1 MVERVSS
8 ADRFGLVGS
17 TLAGR
22 YYVERQVAEGGFAV
36 VYRAYQTLLDR
47 FVALKVLKTPPDL
60 GAENQQLFRERFA
73 AEARTI
79 ARLKHP
85 YIVSVYD
92 FGVDVMTSGEPAPW
106 MALEWLDGE
115 TLEADL
121 DRRRGSGGRG
131 TAETVQLL
139 RPIIDALAY
148 AHRQGIVHRDIKPAN
163 IMIVPAERG
172 HVLRTMDFGI
182 SKMMRAGQHDTTKH
196 TGTSGS
202 PGFSPHYASPEQVTF
217 SHTGPWTDVHA
228 LGLVMTEMLTDQPP
242 YSDTDGVHVFEQVMA
257 PSRPTPRS
265 KGKRFG
271 QLEKLIEK
279 AVALSPRQRW
289 QSAGEL
295 LAAIDSVVLSAG
307 TKGLAPE
314 KRPKPD
320 RASAQPVVHPARPA
334 LAKQVVDRII
344 ASVGSAAILMAFA
357 ILVWTLRP
365 GRPGLTVLQEFA
377 RAAPEVSRPRAV
389 KQPRVEPWVVPLPPS
404 MALAPTTPA
413 TTTPSPTAPTAE
425 SSVVERRQ
433 RSPSEVERT
442 KGAAGH
448 PPAPDK
454 RAGTPPGST
463 NDSTTNK
470 GSGWVDP
477 FADEETESHAC
488 RITVNSIPWSEV
500 WIDGKN
506 TTQHTPLVDYQIG
519 CGPHGIEF
527 RRTDL
532 HIDQIEPC
540 IVEPGQPFKRR
551 YTLTPNDR

>member
-36 VYRAYQTLLDR
+36 VYRAYQALLDR

-60 GAENQQLFRERFA
+60 GAENQQMFQERFA

-92 FGVDVMTSGEPAPW
+92 FGVDLMTSGEPAPW
-106 MALEWLDGE
+106 MTLEWLDGE

-131 TAETVQLL
+131 TAETVQLF

-242 YSDTDGVHVFEQVMA
+242 YSDTDDVHIFEQVMA

-265 KGKRFG
+265 KGKRLG
-271 QLEKLIEK
+271 QLGKVIEK

-295 LAAIDSVVLSAG
+295 LAAIDSVVLSVGA
-307 TKGLAPE
+307 KGLASE

-320 RASAQPVVHPARPA
+320 RTSAQPVVHPPRRE
-334 LAKQVVDRII
+334 LEKQVVDRII
-344 ASVGSAAILMAFA
+344 AAVGSTAILMAFA

-365 GRPGLTVLQEFA
+365 GRPGMTVLQEFA
-377 RAAPEVSRPRAV
+377 RAAPGASGPRAV
-389 KQPRVEPWVVPLPPS
+389 NQQPVEPWVVPLPPS
-404 MALAPTTPA
+404 TAPAPT
-413 TTTPSPTAPTAE
+413 TTTPSPTASTPE

-433 RSPSEVERT
+433 RSPSEVERI
-442 KGAAGH
+442 KGAAAH
-448 PPAPDK
+448 PPASDQ
-454 RAGTPPGST
+454 RAGTLPEST
-463 NDSTTNK
+463 NDSTKNR
-470 GSGWVDP
+470 GSSWVDP
-477 FADEETESHAC
+477 FADGETESHAC
-488 RITVNSIPWSEV
+488 RITVNSIPWAEV

-506 TTQHTPLVDYQIG
+506 TTQYTPLVDYQIS
-519 CGPHGIEF
+519 CGHHRIEF
-527 RRTDL
+527 RRADL

-540 IVEPGQPFKRR
+540 ILEPGQPFKRR